1 MENLCYF
8 LAFFA
13 SILLVKY
20 VLCGS
25 KSLPPS
31 PLSLPIIG
39 HLHLVK
45 QPLHRS
51 LENLLKKYGP
61 ILYLQLGY
69 RSALVLSSP
78 SAVEEC
84 FTRNDIVLANRPP
97 SLVADHTTYDYT
109 TFVFAPHGDLW
120 KKLRRFT
127 VAEML
132 SNNSL
137 QKSSFVRVEEVR
149 SILRLVSKVS
159 NTKAVDLH
167 HFFMLLSF
175 NINMR
180 LAAGKKCV
188 EDEEACTDSGKQY
201 LLELKETFVPVMSM
215 DLCEFFPALRL
226 LGYKGVENTWI
237 DLHRKRD
244 KFLQDLVEEI
254 RLKIKVSP
262 SGIADRTVIESLL
275 SLQKSQPN
283 FYSDDIIKGII
294 LIMFIAGTDTTAL
307 TMEWVMS
314 LLLNHPEEL
323 KKVKAEID
331 TQAGYS
337 RLLEES
343 DITKLPYL
351 RCVVNE
357 TLRLY
362 PAVPLLLPHCP
373 SDDISVS
380 GYKVEKDTILMVNA
394 WAMHRDPNVW
404 EEPEIFKPERFKG
417 FEGERDGSKF
427 IPFGMGR
434 RACPGG
440 AMAMRTIMLALGSL
454 IHCFDWGR
462 VGEEMLDM
470 DQRDGLTLARV
481 RPLVAACTP
490 RESMITLFS

>member
-13 SILLVKY
+13 SILLIKH
-20 VLCGS
+20 VLCRS

-31 PLSLPIIG
+31 PSSLPIIG

-51 LENLLKKYGP
+51 LENLLKKHGP

-78 SAVEEC
+78 SAVEE
-84 FTRNDIVLANRPP
+84 PP

-109 TFVFAPHGDLW
+109 TFVFAPYGDLW
-120 KKLRRFT
+120 RTLRRFT
-127 VAEML
+127 VAEIL
-132 SNNSL
+132 SHNSL
-137 QKSSFVRVEEVR
+137 QKSSLIWAEEVR

-159 NTKAVDLH
+159 NRKAVDLH

-180 LAAGKKCV
+180 LAAGK
-188 EDEEACTDSGKQY
+188 S
-201 LLELKETFVPVMSM
+201 ELKETFSPVRSM

-226 LGYKGVENTWI
+226 LGYKGLANTWI

-244 KFLQDLVEEI
+244 KFLGDLVEEI

-275 SLQKSQPN
+275 SLQKSQPKI
-283 FYSDDIIKGII
+283 YSDDIIKGII
-294 LIMFIAGTDTTAL
+294 MEHTTAL

-343 DITKLPYL
+343 DLPKLPYL

-362 PAVPLLLPHCP
+362 PAFPLLLPHCP

-380 GYKVEKDTILMVNA
+380 G
-394 WAMHRDPNVW
+394 DPNVW

-440 AMAMRTIMLALGSL
+440 AMAMHTIMLALGSL
-454 IHCFDWGR
+454 IQCFDWGR

-470 DQRDGLTLARV
+470 DERDGLTLARV

-490 RESMITLFS
+490 RESMIPLYS